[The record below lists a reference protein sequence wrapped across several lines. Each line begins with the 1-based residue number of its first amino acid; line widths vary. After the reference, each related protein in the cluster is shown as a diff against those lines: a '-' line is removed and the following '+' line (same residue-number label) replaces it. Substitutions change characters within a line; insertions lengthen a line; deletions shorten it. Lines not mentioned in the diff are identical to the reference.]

1 MSSETNPPESRAR
14 ALQFDNSSDCRQRRL
29 VGVSRR
35 FGHLIF
41 LPPGS
46 VSWAANNTGVYR
58 GRITKV
64 RFVTGTAGSSKP
76 WGNVFK
82 GLGTEPGRKHP
93 GYARTCHNIVVHK
106 YVRAV
111 FSGTTCCTHN
121 GSAQQ
126 LPPPARGTI
135 ADGPCARA
143 SKHVLCSY
151 ARTHVRVVCS
161 YTPVHGR
168 LIPVFVFFVPV
179 RLLPRVPGNAIA
191 HCRRR

>member
-29 VGVSRR
+29 VGIARR
-35 FGHLIF
+35 FGHGSR

-64 RFVTGTAGSSKP
+64 RFVAGTAGSSKP

-106 YVRAV
+106 YV
-111 FSGTTCCTHN
+111 
-121 GSAQQ
+121 
-126 LPPPARGTI
+126 
-135 ADGPCARA
+135 
-143 SKHVLCSY
+143 HVQCFRERPV
-151 ARTHVRVVCS
+151 ARTTVARS
-161 YTPVHGR
+161 S
-168 LIPVFVFFVPV
+168 
-179 RLLPRVPGNAIA
+179 
-191 HCRRR
+191 CRRRHAGQSRTDPARARPSTYYVRTHAHMSVSCVRIHLCTDG